1 MQDEL
6 DLLGKEGRHLSERT
20 VQHVVQRARRKAGI
34 EKRATLHTLR
44 HSFAT
49 HLHERGVDL
58 RHIQTFLGHA
68 SSKTTDIYTH
78 VSRRELGRIRT
89 PLDDLMSGRD
99 KPADDA

>member
-1 MQDEL
+1 
-6 DLLGKEGRHLSERT
+6 
-20 VQHVVQRARRKAGI
+20 VVQRARRKARI
-34 EKRATLHTLR
+34 EKRATAHTLR

-78 VSRRELGRIRT
+78 VSRRELGKIRS
-89 PLDDLMSGRD
+89 PLDDIAPRPGPRPAPPSAPQPAPETAQEVDTQGWRD
-99 KPADDA
+99 P